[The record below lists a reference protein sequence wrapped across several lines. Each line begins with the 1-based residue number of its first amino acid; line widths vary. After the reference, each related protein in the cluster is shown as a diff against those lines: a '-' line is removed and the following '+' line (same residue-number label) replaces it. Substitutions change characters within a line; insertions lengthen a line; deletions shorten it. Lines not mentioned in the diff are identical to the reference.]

1 MNPAI
6 AVLFC
11 CMAILAQGAVII
23 DPTIADITFN
33 GGLSKPFGVRKMFG
47 AAGPFN
53 RLEKSKCIGE
63 DCIFDPISNCIGVEC
78 NVLVENKVREMEVQK
93 QLQDQMVLQN
103 AQFVEQ
109 QQLLNEQKRLQQ
121 QRILTK
127 EAGLIK
133 QALEQETQM
142 DEQRAFIDV
151 AQRLQKAQLL
161 EQMKTTPIDI
171 AASTGLLNAIRKTCT
186 IEGCFF
192 TPKSLADMMKDAQFD
207 LGTGRGLQN
216 TIKKTCT
223 AEGCFFTT
231 DPFVGLEQIRL
242 PRLT

>member
-151 AQRLQKAQLL
+151 SCLILCNFFSVYFLLKYAVEASQTRRIRILNLKLFILLSLVRLLPTLVQ
-161 EQMKTTPIDI
+161 
-171 AASTGLLNAIRKTCT
+171 
-186 IEGCFF
+186 
-192 TPKSLADMMKDAQFD
+192 KSLTFYKSTLM
-207 LGTGRGLQN
+207 
-216 TIKKTCT
+216 TI
-223 AEGCFFTT
+223 F
-231 DPFVGLEQIRL
+231 
-242 PRLT
+242 